1 MAVNF
6 TPRLKLRRITSEKLS
21 PGSFTFLNSSYTSS
35 EMAIVLAM
43 LYRRGERIHM
53 AYLYNESTDG
63 YNLPKTAV
71 AIVDGSQ
78 LKCTVHID
86 YRETKVPGPTLAIQL
101 GD

>member
-1 MAVNF
+1 
-6 TPRLKLRRITSEKLS
+6 
-21 PGSFTFLNSSYTSS
+21 
-35 EMAIVLAM
+35 
-43 LYRRGERIHM
+43 M

-101 GD
+101 GDALP